1 MTDTYI
7 ALLRKEADSDYGV
20 EFPDLP
26 GCVTAGTSLDDAAA
40 MAREALDF
48 HLEGLAAEGQPRPK
62 PSALADILTKAESSG
77 AVPVLVPAAKP
88 KGRAAR
94 VSVTIEENL
103 LAEIDAEAG
112 SGGRSG
118 FLAQAAQDALGVAR
132 SSDNLAKTIDET
144 IARQRAFVKELVDSP
159 DIQNIK
165 KIDVMLNA
173 SDSAWKKIDS
183 MLNASDSALKKSFD
197 QIAAAQQNYQHL
209 FDSMEKMQR
218 RMDTLLGNKNLTAVV
233 QKPAKRE
240 TGKNRTNPARKR
252 RVKA

>member
-62 PSALADILTKAESSG
+62 PSALTDILAKAESSG
-77 AVPVLVPAAKP
+77 TLPVLVPAAKP

-94 VSVTIEENL
+94 VSVTIEEHL

-112 SGGRSG
+112 PGGRSG
-118 FLAQAAQDALGVAR
+118 FLAQAARNALGAAR
-132 SSDNLAKTIDET
+132 VSDNLAKMIDESV
-144 IARQRAFVKELVDSP
+144 ARQSAFEKVLA
-159 DIQNIK
+159 NISEIEKMK
-165 KIDVMLNA
+165 KIDAMLNA
-173 SDSAWKKIDS
+173 PNI
-183 MLNASDSALKKSFD
+183 ALKKTFD
-197 QIAAAQQNYQHL
+197 QIDAVQRKYQHL
-209 FDSMEKMQR
+209 FDNIEAMQR
-218 RMDTLLGNKNLTAVV
+218 RMDDLPGIKNLTAQP
-233 QKPAKRE
+233 QKRARSGA
-240 TGKNRTNPARKR
+240 GKYRTNPARKG

>member
-62 PSALADILTKAESSG
+62 PSALADILAKAESSG
-77 AVPVLVPAAKP
+77 ALPVLVPAAKP

-94 VSVTIEENL
+94 VSVTIEEHL

-112 SGGRSG
+112 PGGRSG
-118 FLAQAAQDALGVAR
+118 FLAQAARNALGGAR
-132 SSDNLAKTIDET
+132 ALDNVAKTIDET
-144 IARQRAFVKELVDSP
+144 LARQSALVKVLE
-159 DIQNIK
+159 NIPVIVNMK
-165 KIDVMLNA
+165 KIDTMLNA
-173 SDSAWKKIDS
+173 SDSAFKNI
-183 MLNASDSALKKSFD
+183 FD
-197 QIAAAQQNYQHL
+197 QIDAAQERFQHL
-209 FDSMEKMQR
+209 FDDMEAMRR
-218 RMDTLLGNKNLTAVV
+218 RMDALLGNKNLTAQA
-233 QKPAKRE
+233 QKLAKR
-240 TGKNRTNPARKR
+240 GAAKSRANPARKG
-252 RVKA
+252 RVTA

>member
-165 KIDVMLNA
+165 KIDVMLNT
-173 SDSAWKKIDS
+173 
-183 MLNASDSALKKSFD
+183 SDSALKKSFD

>member
-62 PSALADILTKAESSG
+62 PSALADILAKAESNG
-77 AVPVLVPAAKP
+77 ALPVLVPAAKP

-112 SGGRSG
+112 PGGRSG
-118 FLAQAAQDALGVAR
+118 FLAQAARNALSAAR
-132 SSDNLAKTIDET
+132 VSDNLAKKIDESV
-144 IARQRAFVKELVDSP
+144 ARQSAFVKVLA
-159 DIQNIK
+159 DILDIEKMK
-165 KIDVMLNA
+165 KIDAMLNA
-173 SDSAWKKIDS
+173 PNI
-183 MLNASDSALKKSFD
+183 ALKKTFD
-197 QIAAAQQNYQHL
+197 QIDAVQRKYQRL
-209 FDSMEKMQR
+209 FDNIEAMQR
-218 RMDTLLGNKNLTAVV
+218 RMDDLPGIKNLTAQP
-233 QKPAKRE
+233 QKLAKR
-240 TGKNRTNPARKR
+240 GAAKSRANPARKG

>member
-62 PSALADILTKAESSG
+62 PSALTDILAKAESSG
-77 AVPVLVPAAKP
+77 TLPVLVPAAKP

-94 VSVTIEENL
+94 VSVTIEEHL

-112 SGGRSG
+112 PGGRSG
-118 FLAQAAQDALGVAR
+118 FLAQAARNALGVAR
-132 SSDNLAKTIDET
+132 ASDNVAKMIDDT
-144 IARQRAFVKELVDSP
+144 LARQCALVKVLE
-159 DIQNIK
+159 NIPVIENMK
-165 KIDVMLNA
+165 NIDAMLNA
-173 SDSAWKKIDS
+173 RDSAVQKTFDKID
-183 MLNASDSALKKSFD
+183 
-197 QIAAAQQNYQHL
+197 AAQKKHQHL
-209 FDSMEKMQR
+209 FDNLEKVQR
-218 RMDTLLGNKNLTAVV
+218 RIDALLGNKNLTA
-233 QKPAKRE
+233 QPQELARSGA
-240 TGKNRTNPARKR
+240 GKYRANPARKG

>member
-62 PSALADILTKAESSG
+62 PSALADILAKAESSG
-77 AVPVLVPAAKP
+77 ALPVLVPAAKP

-94 VSVTIEENL
+94 VSVTIEEHL

-112 SGGRSG
+112 PGGRSG
-118 FLAQAAQDALGVAR
+118 FLAQAARNALGGAR
-132 SSDNLAKTIDET
+132 ALDNVAKTIDET
-144 IARQRAFVKELVDSP
+144 LARQSALVKVLE
-159 DIQNIK
+159 NIPVIVNMK
-165 KIDVMLNA
+165 KIDAMLNA
-173 SDSAWKKIDS
+173 SDSAFKNI
-183 MLNASDSALKKSFD
+183 FD
-197 QIAAAQQNYQHL
+197 QIDAAQERYQHL
-209 FDSMEKMQR
+209 FDDMEAMRR
-218 RMDTLLGNKNLTAVV
+218 RMDALLGNKNLTAQA
-233 QKPAKRE
+233 QKLAKR
-240 TGKNRTNPARKR
+240 GAAKSRANPARKG
-252 RVKA
+252 RVTA

>member
-62 PSALADILTKAESSG
+62 PSALADILAKAESSG
-77 AVPVLVPAAKP
+77 ALPVLVPAAKP

-94 VSVTIEENL
+94 VSVTIEEHL

-112 SGGRSG
+112 PGGRSG
-118 FLAQAAQDALGVAR
+118 FLAQAARNALGGAR
-132 SSDNLAKTIDET
+132 ASDNVAKTIDET
-144 IARQRAFVKELVDSP
+144 IARQSALVKVLE
-159 DIQNIK
+159 NIPVIVNMK
-165 KIDVMLNA
+165 KIDAMLNA
-173 SDSAWKKIDS
+173 SDSAFKNI
-183 MLNASDSALKKSFD
+183 FD
-197 QIAAAQQNYQHL
+197 QIDAAQERFQHL
-209 FDSMEKMQR
+209 FDDMEAMRR
-218 RMDTLLGNKNLTAVV
+218 RMDALLGNKNLTAQA
-233 QKPAKRE
+233 QKLAKR
-240 TGKNRTNPARKR
+240 GAAKSRANPARKG
-252 RVKA
+252 RVTA

>member
-62 PSALADILTKAESSG
+62 PSALADILAKAESSG
-77 AVPVLVPAAKP
+77 ALPVLVPAAKP

-94 VSVTIEENL
+94 VSVTIEEHL

-112 SGGRSG
+112 PGGRSG
-118 FLAQAAQDALGVAR
+118 FLAQAARNALGAAR
-132 SSDNLAKTIDET
+132 VSDNLAKTIDESV
-144 IARQRAFVKELVDSP
+144 ARQSAFVKVLA
-159 DIQNIK
+159 DILDIEKMK
-165 KIDVMLNA
+165 KIDAMLNA
-173 SDSAWKKIDS
+173 PNI
-183 MLNASDSALKKSFD
+183 ALKKTFD
-197 QIAAAQQNYQHL
+197 QIDAVQRKYQHL
-209 FDSMEKMQR
+209 FDNIEAMQR
-218 RMDTLLGNKNLTAVV
+218 RMDDLPGIKNLTAQP
-233 QKPAKRE
+233 QKLAKSGTYKSRA
-240 TGKNRTNPARKR
+240 KPARKG

>member
-62 PSALADILTKAESSG
+62 PSALADILATAESSG
-77 AVPVLVPAAKP
+77 ALPVLVPAAKP

-94 VSVTIEENL
+94 VSVTIEEHL

-112 SGGRSG
+112 PGGRSG
-118 FLAQAAQDALGVAR
+118 FLAQAARNALGGAR
-132 SSDNLAKTIDET
+132 ALDNVAKTIDET
-144 IARQRAFVKELVDSP
+144 LARQSALVKVLENIPV
-159 DIQNIK
+159 IVNIK
-165 KIDVMLNA
+165 KIDAMLNA
-173 SDSAWKKIDS
+173 SDSAFKKIDA
-183 MLNASDSALKKSFD
+183 MLKAPDSAFKNIFD
-197 QIAAAQQNYQHL
+197 QIAAAQERYQHL
-209 FDSMEKMQR
+209 FDDMEAMRR
-218 RMDTLLGNKNLTAVV
+218 RMDALLGNKNLTAQA
-233 QKPAKRE
+233 QKLAKR
-240 TGKNRTNPARKR
+240 GAAKSRANPARKG
-252 RVKA
+252 RVTA